1 MYYVFSAFVGC
12 LASISIFLLMMK
24 SLVPLPSILIIPLIP
39 LLFVFGAR
47 LIARWF
53 PFETKEANMSLK
65 KYSIYQFGVT
75 LPFYNIVSYFLFILQ
90 DVDVFSKKFEA
101 IMLYYILIGCSQWCV
116 MTARFVKYSTENP
129 TNRIVIY
136 LIPTLAYCVNIF
148 YAYIGGGNF
157 LAPLLAFPS

>member
-24 SLVPLPSILIIPLIP
+24 SLVPLPSILIIP

-116 MTARFVKYSTENP
+116 MTARFVRYSTENP

-148 YAYIGGGNF
+148 YAFIGGGNF
-157 LAPLLAFPS
+157 LAPSLRAFPS

>member
-116 MTARFVKYSTENP
+116 MTARFVRYSTENP

-136 LIPTLAYCVNIF
+136 LIPTLAYIINIIYGF
-148 YAYIGGGNF
+148 LCGIIFIGTHGDF
-157 LAPLLAFPS
+157 